1 MDLSGFTP
9 DGSTPLSLSGST
21 PLSLRGSTPLSLS
34 GSTPLSL
41 RGSTPLSLSGLT
53 PLSSPRLSTEERT
66 QLFTD
71 ESLQHEPDRTRYLAK
86 LRKRKERSSSTASS
100 RGCSF
105 PQPSTECQGPS
116 TELHPGS
123 STASLHGSLQH
134 EPDRTRYL
142 AKLRKRKE
150 GSSSTASSRGCS
162 FPRPSTE
169 CQGPSTELHPGPS
182 IELHPGSSTEL
193 HPGSSTEL
201 HPGPSTE
208 LHPGSSTASL
218 HGSLEHEPDRT
229 RYLAKLRKRKD
240 RNLSTPL
247 MKEYENAKRRRTRDD
262 ESPMERY
269 I

>member
-66 QLFTD
+66 QLSTD

-116 TELHPGS
+116 TELHPGPSTELHPGPSTELHPGS

-150 GSSSTASSRGCS
+150 RSSSTEMVSLFVYVLLQR
-162 FPRPSTE
+162 
-169 CQGPSTELHPGPS
+169 
-182 IELHPGSSTEL
+182 SSTTL
-193 HPGSSTEL
+193 F
-201 HPGPSTE
+201 
-208 LHPGSSTASL
+208 
-218 HGSLEHEPDRT
+218 R
-229 RYLAKLRKRKD
+229 
-240 RNLSTPL
+240 RN
-247 MKEYENAKRRRTRDD
+247 NR
-262 ESPMERY
+262 

>member
-9 DGSTPLSLSGST
+9 DGSTPLSLS
-21 PLSLRGSTPLSLS
+21 GSTPLSLS

-66 QLFTD
+66 QLSTD
-71 ESLQHEPDRTRYLAK
+71 ESLQHESDRTRYLAK

-116 TELHPGS
+116 TELHPGPSTELHPGS

-142 AKLRKRKE
+142 AKLRKIKLIDQYHNKCII
-150 GSSSTASSRGCS
+150 TTPNII
-162 FPRPSTE
+162 PR
-169 CQGPSTELHPGPS
+169 
-182 IELHPGSSTEL
+182 
-193 HPGSSTEL
+193 
-201 HPGPSTE
+201 
-208 LHPGSSTASL
+208 
-218 HGSLEHEPDRT
+218 
-229 RYLAKLRKRKD
+229 
-240 RNLSTPL
+240 
-247 MKEYENAKRRRTRDD
+247 
-262 ESPMERY
+262 
-269 I
+269 

>member
-9 DGSTPLSLSGST
+9 D
-21 PLSLRGSTPLSLS
+21 GSTPLSLS

-66 QLFTD
+66 QLSTD

-116 TELHPGS
+116 TELHPGPSTELHPGS

-150 GSSSTASSRGCS
+150 RSSSTASSRGCS

-182 IELHPGSSTEL
+182 IEL